1 MYMLLLGK
9 NTARSG
15 VEPRFKWYFF
25 KKIKNIFYFKI
36 FF

>member
-15 VEPRFKWYFF
+15 VEPRFKWYFL
-25 KKIKNIFYFKI
+25 KKLKNILF
-36 FF
+36 